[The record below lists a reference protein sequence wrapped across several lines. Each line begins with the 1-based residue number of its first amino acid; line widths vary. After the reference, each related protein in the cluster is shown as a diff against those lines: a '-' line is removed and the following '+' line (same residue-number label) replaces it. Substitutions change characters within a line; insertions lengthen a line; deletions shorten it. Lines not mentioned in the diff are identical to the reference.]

1 MNETDMNNVFV
12 GNWVNGKLLG
22 YFNGLTDK
30 TIDASLFGQV
40 VLTSCR
46 NVVVENGVFKGIAQ
60 GSLIMFCKNCTLRN
74 CDIYQCGFG
83 VHLRN
88 SDGTHIMS
96 SRVHDNQ
103 WTGILFNDSSY
114 CEVSSNEVYCNG
126 INGIEL
132 SGSPN
137 VAIINN
143 SVHHNQVG
151 LYLYS
156 TSGGYVGYNTMFAY
170 QQHDIQIVY
179 DVTGYTF
186 VGNSLETG
194 TGSAAIDDG
203 YGNLWDDGFANG
215 NSWYPYHG
223 NGTCAIN
230 GSAGS
235 VDHFATQ
242 VNDHAPPLI
251 LGPSTVNCEYGENLN
266 YVVWHAYDSFPFYY
280 QIFCDGLCDFSGPWF
295 ESSGTILFNIQGLS
309 LGAHTLNITAVDW
322 WSNPTSKIIAVN
334 VISASTLNPPVI
346 DHPADIMNFTQT
358 SGNYVT
364 WNPSSRKPAWFVLY
378 HNGSLALE
386 GTWGG
391 SPISVNI
398 DFIGLGAHNLT
409 LGVFDKQSGA
419 TYDTVWVFASIQPS
433 NGTTSTTP
441 TTPTTSGT
449 APTSGNN
456 TLQISTISMAIT
468 IGSVGVILV
477 VMVMIIR
484 GRPPASR

>member
-1 MNETDMNNVFV
+1 
-12 GNWVNGKLLG
+12 
-22 YFNGLTDK
+22 
-30 TIDASLFGQV
+30 
-40 VLTSCR
+40 
-46 NVVVENGVFKGIAQ
+46 
-60 GSLIMFCKNCTLRN
+60 
-74 CDIYQCGFG
+74 
-83 VHLRN
+83 
-88 SDGTHIMS
+88 
-96 SRVHDNQ
+96 
-103 WTGILFNDSSY
+103 
-114 CEVSSNEVYCNG
+114 
-126 INGIEL
+126 
-132 SGSPN
+132 
-137 VAIINN
+137 
-143 SVHHNQVG
+143 
-151 LYLYS
+151 
-156 TSGGYVGYNTMFAY
+156 
-170 QQHDIQIVY
+170 
-179 DVTGYTF
+179 
-186 VGNSLETG
+186 
-194 TGSAAIDDG
+194 
-203 YGNLWDDGFANG
+203 
-215 NSWYPYHG
+215 
-223 NGTCAIN
+223 
-230 GSAGS
+230 
-235 VDHFATQ
+235 
-242 VNDHAPPLI
+242 
-251 LGPSTVNCEYGENLN
+251 
-266 YVVWHAYDSFPFYY
+266 
-280 QIFCDGLCDFSGPWF
+280 
-295 ESSGTILFNIQGLS
+295 
-309 LGAHTLNITAVDW
+309 VDW

-364 WNPSSRKPAWFVLY
+364 WNPSSRRPAWFVLY